1 MVATSNTDRPA
12 GRSRLSPEREAELF
26 AAVLELVREDGY
38 DALTMDAVAARA
50 RSSKATLYRRW
61 EGKPQLVAEAVR
73 KHKQFTLA
81 DLDTGSLRGDLYEIV
96 DRIGSA
102 RKNLDVMRALGPAMR
117 THEDLAEAMRQAMV
131 DPELAVIR
139 SVVERAVARGELAA
153 DSSAS
158 EYLPHMLL
166 GAVFCRPFV
175 ERREADAAYLERY
188 LDSVVLPALLRD

>member
-1 MVATSNTDRPA
+1 MDTTDANRPA

-26 AAVLELVREDGY
+26 EAVLELIREEGY

-73 KHKQFTLA
+73 KHKSFTLT

-96 DRIGSA
+96 DRVGSA
-102 RKNLDVMRALGPAMR
+102 KKNLDVMRALGPAMR
-117 THEDLAEAMRQAMV
+117 RHEDLAEAMRQAMV

-139 SVVERAVARGELAA
+139 SVVQRAVARGELAP
-153 DSSAS
+153 DCPAS

-175 ERREADAAYLERY
+175 ERREADATYLEHY
-188 LDSVVLPALLRD
+188 LDSVVLPALMRD